1 MRRNFTMQYYPPH
14 YYRNQPD
21 ERFFGAPFLGGLAGG
36 LLGGLTIGA
45 IGGAYRPPF
54 YGPGPF
60 YGPPAPY
67 YGGFYGGY
75 PYYR

>member
-1 MRRNFTMQYYPPH
+1 MQYYPPH

-21 ERFFGAPFLGGLAGG
+21 ERFFFGAPFLGGLAGG

-54 YGPGPF
+54 YGPRPF
-60 YGPPAPY
+60 YGPPVPY
-67 YGGFYGGY
+67 YGGY